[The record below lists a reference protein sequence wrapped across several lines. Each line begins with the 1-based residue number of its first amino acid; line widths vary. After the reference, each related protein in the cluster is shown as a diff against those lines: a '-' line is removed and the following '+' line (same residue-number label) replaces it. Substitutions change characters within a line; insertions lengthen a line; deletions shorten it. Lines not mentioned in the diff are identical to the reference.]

1 MSVRLSS
8 DDVNSLE
15 EDELSLVLYIVEKYM
30 GLDPLFIK
38 SIKKKKI
45 HEALISVESLLSET
59 GRDVHLKVL
68 KKLYL

>member
-8 DDVNSLE
+8 DDINSLE
-15 EDELSLVLYIVEKYM
+15 EDELSLVLYIIQKYM

-45 HEALISVESLLSET
+45 HDALISVENSLSET
-59 GRDVHLKVL
+59 GRDVQYKIL
-68 KKLYL
+68 KKLFL